1 MLSEFIILLLSII
14 VTGLLTGIAA
24 AKHYKNKIAELEAE
38 NFKYKNQAE
47 LSQNFINELK
57 LEFSGIAKDAIN
69 TQQEN
74 LLLQHSADLKTK
86 MELFKAEEI
95 TPLNRLLK
103 DFKTSIDEYQKAHSS
118 DTVEIKNAVAT
129 AEKYAKALTS
139 DQNTKGSLGEDLLE
153 QVLNFANLQE
163 NIHYSKQVSTPNG
176 KPDFII
182 HLDNDNHIIIDS
194 KVILKKYLEYR
205 ETENYGAKQEFI
217 NDIILCINNLA
228 KRQYETIETI
238 NQPGFIMLY
247 IPVEPCINL
256 IYTDR
261 DFRKVIELANSNNIV
276 IIGTASLI
284 AVLRLINKLWA
295 SRTQEKNINNIIACG
310 EKLYN
315 NITLH
320 AQSLMNIKTS
330 IDKTAETIQ
339 KEINRFTERNN
350 GSIFKEAE
358 NLMKY
363 GILAKENSKK
373 KTAVIPDEFLNTNN
387 SELIGEINE

>member
-24 AKHYKNKIAELEAE
+24 EKHYKNKIAELEAE

-129 AEKYAKALTS
+129 AERYAKALTS

-205 ETENYGAKQEFI
+205 ESENDGAKQEFI
-217 NDIILCINNLA
+217 NDIILCINHRRIR
-228 KRQYETIETI
+228 KRV
-238 NQPGFIMLY
+238 F
-247 IPVEPCINL
+247 
-256 IYTDR
+256 
-261 DFRKVIELANSNNIV
+261 
-276 IIGTASLI
+276 
-284 AVLRLINKLWA
+284 
-295 SRTQEKNINNIIACG
+295 
-310 EKLYN
+310 
-315 NITLH
+315 
-320 AQSLMNIKTS
+320 
-330 IDKTAETIQ
+330 
-339 KEINRFTERNN
+339 
-350 GSIFKEAE
+350 SIFWT
-358 NLMKY
+358 Y
-363 GILAKENSKK
+363 KK
-373 KTAVIPDEFLNTNN
+373 LDTVHVFANRK
-387 SELIGEINE
+387 